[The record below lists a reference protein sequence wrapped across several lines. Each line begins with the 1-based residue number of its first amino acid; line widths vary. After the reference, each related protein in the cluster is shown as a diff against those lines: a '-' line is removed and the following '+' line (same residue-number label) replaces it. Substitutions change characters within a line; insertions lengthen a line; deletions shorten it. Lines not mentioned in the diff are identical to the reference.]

1 MKPTFLNHE
10 KPLYTVM
17 IQKKTLDE
25 ILETIDKAREA
36 GADAVGIQFEKLLPE
51 YRTKQNYRMIFE
63 RAGDLPT
70 YVTNYRRSKSNE
82 GKTDDELAEGLL
94 ELCECGATLIDV
106 MGDIFCPTE
115 GEFATDPIAIQKQ
128 KDLIAKIHAMGG
140 EVLMSSHV
148 LTYIPEER
156 VMEIANGH
164 YERGAD
170 ICKIVTGADDNAQ
183 QVDNLR
189 IIDALKQKLPIPFLF
204 LCGGKCKIVRRIGPM
219 LGCCMWLCVYEH
231 DELSTK
237 SQPEIHKLKAIV
249 DNFN

>member
-1 MKPTFLNHE
+1 MKPTFLNHK

-17 IQKKTLDE
+17 IQKRTLAE
-25 ILETIDKAREA
+25 VLETIDNAKAA
-36 GADAVGIQFEKLLPE
+36 GADALGIQFCKLLPE
-51 YRTKQNYRMIFE
+51 YRNKESYRAIFE
-63 RAGDLPT
+63 RAGDTPT
-70 YVTNYRRSKSNE
+70 YVTNYRVRTNE
-82 GKTDDELAEGLL
+82 GKTDDELAVEML
-94 ELCECGATLIDV
+94 ELCECGATLIDI
-106 MGDIFCPTE
+106 MGDMFCPTS
-115 GEFATDPIAIQKQ
+115 GEFTVDPIAIEKQ
-128 KDLIAKIHAMGG
+128 KELIKKIHEMGG

-148 LTYIPEER
+148 LKYIPEER

-164 YERGAD
+164 YERSAD

>member
-10 KPLYTVM
+10 KPLYTAM
-17 IQKKTLDE
+17 IQKKTLAE
-25 ILETIDKAREA
+25 VLETIDNAKAA

-51 YRTKQNYRMIFE
+51 YHNKQSYRAIFE
-63 RAGDLPT
+63 RAGDTPT
-70 YVTNYRRSKSNE
+70 YVTNYRRSKINE
-82 GKTDDELAEGLL
+82 AKTDDELAEEMI

-115 GEFATDPIAIQKQ
+115 GELTDDPTAIEKQ
-128 KDLIAKIHAMGG
+128 KKLIDRIHAAGG

-148 LTYIPEER
+148 LKYIEADR
-156 VMEIANGH
+156 VMEIAHAHSN
-164 YERGAD
+164 RGAD
-170 ICKIVTGADDNAQ
+170 ISKIVTGADNQTQ
-183 QVDNLR
+183 QIDNLR
-189 IIDALKQKLPIPFLF
+189 IIDLLKQDLPIPFLF
-204 LCGGKCKIVRRIGPM
+204 LCGGTCNIVRRIGPL

-237 SQPEIHKLKAIV
+237 SQPEIRKLRAVI